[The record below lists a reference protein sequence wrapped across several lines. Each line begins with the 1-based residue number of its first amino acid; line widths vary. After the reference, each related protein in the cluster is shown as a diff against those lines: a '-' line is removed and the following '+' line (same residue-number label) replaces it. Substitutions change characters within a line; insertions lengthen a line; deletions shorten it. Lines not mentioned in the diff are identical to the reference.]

1 MAWNELLRSFAV
13 LALCWAAAEKMLS
26 EGRLHHAARMVFG
39 LLSLLLWLA
48 GLQGL
53 LAQAVPVAVEAPES
67 LLEGGAAW
75 EATDVW
81 TVYAQ
86 HMDWQVESALRAV
99 GCEGQVEVTLEA
111 ESGITGA
118 RLTLHSGDR
127 ARALET
133 VARVLALPLE
143 AIQQE

>member
-13 LALCWAAAEKMLS
+13 LALCWAGAEKILQ
-26 EGRLHHAARMVFG
+26 EGRLQHTARMVFG

-53 LAQAVPVAVEAPES
+53 LSQAMPAEVGVPES
-67 LLEGGAAW
+67 LLEDGAVS

-86 HMDWQVESALRAV
+86 HMDWQVESALRAA
-99 GCEGQVEVTLEA
+99 GCEGQVEVTLEP
-111 ESGITGA
+111 EKGITGA

-127 ARALET
+127 TRAIET
-133 VARVLALPLE
+133 VAQVLALPVE